1 MLGWLLR
8 RQRRRRDGQQ
18 HAKKDCVSY
27 SHPKYVRRAAS
38 SRHDWNSFINFARNA
53 RLVPLPET
61 QIVGKRAKFVKGER
75 LFAES
80 AFSAR
85 PRAGL
90 AAGTEWIWRV
100 NRINLQPYY

>member
-1 MLGWLLR
+1 
-8 RQRRRRDGQQ
+8 
-18 HAKKDCVSY
+18 VSY

-53 RLVPLPET
+53 RLVPLPEA
-61 QIVGKRAKFVKGER
+61 QIVCKRAEVVKGER
-75 LFAES
+75 FFAES

-90 AAGTEWIWRV
+90 AAGIERLRRV
-100 NRINLQPYY
+100 NRTNLQPYY